1 MRRVVL
7 ASSFMMAGALAC
19 APASGGGGGVASAA
33 AATKSCTEF
42 YYMDGATLAARRDA
56 CVPANGGTWSS
67 GPCARSGI
75 DGACASSGY
84 GNCALSWQ
92 PGNTTGCAINNG
104 TVQWCCQSTIDGA
117 KRTCQSQGGTFVPGA
132 PPYPIHDPC

>member
-1 MRRVVL
+1 
-7 ASSFMMAGALAC
+7 MAGALAC
-19 APASGGGGGVASAA
+19 APASGGGGGGGGGDASSSRGTCAIYVRSTVQGSCTD

-104 TVQWCCQSTIDGA
+104 VVQWC
-117 KRTCQSQGGTFVPGA
+117 
-132 PPYPIHDPC
+132 